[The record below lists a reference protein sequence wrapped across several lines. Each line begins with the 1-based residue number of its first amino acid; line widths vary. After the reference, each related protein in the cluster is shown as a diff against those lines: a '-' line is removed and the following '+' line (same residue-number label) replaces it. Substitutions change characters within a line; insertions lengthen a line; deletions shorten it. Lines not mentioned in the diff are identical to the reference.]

1 MKRIAWTMAVCG
13 LAASV
18 AAAPPA
24 KPAKKGAAPAK
35 AAAPTVSVAGIRVVG
50 QGYGEDGR
58 EAQPF
63 NESPGVGLALVVQAK
78 DGGIIA
84 FDDDASALGEI
95 NDSEGNSLLDNASIW
110 PFPKLTKDGKAV
122 VIEMKTQGVPA
133 VGSTHITAKG
143 TITVTTATG
152 SKPVKVPNVKL
163 ANEATFKV
171 GSGVIKVEDV
181 SNEETSTSLTF
192 TGPLSLVG
200 SIRGFKF
207 LDAKGAEIESSE
219 RGYSRSN
226 DVSSKSFSVSTAAK
240 TVTLELDVWQ
250 GMKQA
255 AIPFEVKAGLGYA
268 TAVEA
273 AANP

>member
-13 LAASV
+13 WAAGA

-24 KPAKKGAAPAK
+24 KKAAAPAK

-63 NESPGVGLALVVQAK
+63 NESPGVGLALVVEAK
-78 DGGIIA
+78 NGGIIA
-84 FDDDASALGEI
+84 FDSDATALGEI
-95 NDSEGNSLLDNASIW
+95 SDSEGNSLLDNASIW

-122 VIEMKTQGVPA
+122 IVEMKTQGVPA
-133 VGSTHITAKG
+133 VGATHVTAKG

-152 SKPVKVPNVKL
+152 SKAVKVPNVKL

-171 GSGVIKVEDV
+171 GAGVVTLEDV
-181 SNEETSTSLTF
+181 SADETTTSLTF
-192 TGPLSLVG
+192 KGTQAVLG
-200 SIRGFKF
+200 SIRGWKF
-207 LDAKGAEIESSE
+207 LDAKGAEIEASD

-226 DVSSKSFSVSTAAK
+226 DTVYKPFGLTTTAK
-240 TVTLELDVWQ
+240 VVTLELDVWQ
-250 GMKQA
+250 GLKSA
-255 AIPFEVKAGLGYA
+255 AIPFDVKAGLGYA
-268 TAVEA
+268 TATA
-273 AANP
+273 TASNP

>member
-13 LAASV
+13 LAASA

-24 KPAKKGAAPAK
+24 KPAKKAGAAAK

-63 NESPGVGLALVVQAK
+63 NESPGVGLALVVQSK

-84 FDDDASALGEI
+84 FDSDATALGEVS
-95 NDSEGNSLLDNASIW
+95 DSEGNSLLDNASIW

-133 VGSTHITAKG
+133 VGATFVTAKG

-152 SKPVKVPNVKL
+152 SKATKVPNVKL
-163 ANEATFKV
+163 ANEATFKL
-171 GSGVIKVEDV
+171 GTGVITIEDV
-181 SNEETSTSLTF
+181 STDDTSTSLSFKGTQ
-192 TGPLSLVG
+192 TVMG
-200 SIRGFKF
+200 SIRGWKF
-207 LDAKGAEIESSE
+207 LDAKGVAIESSD

-226 DVSSKSFSVSTAAK
+226 DTVYKPFGLTTTAK
-240 TVTLELDVWQ
+240 VITLELDVWQ
-250 GMKQA
+250 GLKQA
-255 AIPFEVKAGLGYA
+255 AVPFDVKAGLGYA
-268 TAVEA
+268 TATETA
-273 AANP
+273 SNP

>member
-1 MKRIAWTMAVCG
+1 MNRIAWTMAVCG
-13 LAASV
+13 LAASA

-24 KPAKKGAAPAK
+24 KTAKKGAPAK

-110 PFPKLTKDGKAV
+110 PFPKLTKDGKSA

-133 VGSTHITAKG
+133 VGATHIVAKG

-163 ANEATFKV
+163 ATDATFKV
-171 GSGVIKVEDV
+171 GTGVVKLEDV
-181 SNEETSTSLTF
+181 SADETSTSVTLS
-192 TGPLSLVG
+192 GPISAMGSL
-200 SIRGFKF
+200 RGIKF
-207 LDAKGAEIESSE
+207 LDAKGVEIESSE

-226 DVSSKSFSVSTAAK
+226 DTMSKGYSVSTVAK

-250 GMKQA
+250 GLKA
-255 AIPFEVKAGLGYA
+255 SAIPFDVKAGLGYA
-268 TAVEA
+268 LPTTEA
-273 AANP
+273 ASNP

>member
-63 NESPGVGLALVVQAK
+63 NESPGVGLALVVQSK

-84 FDDDASALGEI
+84 FDSDATALGEI
-95 NDSEGNSLLDNASIW
+95 SDSEGNSLLDNASIW

-122 VIEMKTQGVPA
+122 VIEMKTNGVPA
-133 VGSTHITAKG
+133 VGATFVTAKG

-152 SKPVKVPNVKL
+152 SKATKVPNVKL
-163 ANEATFKV
+163 ANDATFKL
-171 GSGVIKVEDV
+171 GTAVITIEDV
-181 SNEETSTSLTF
+181 STDDTSTSLSF
-192 TGPLSLVG
+192 KG
-200 SIRGFKF
+200 SQTAMGAIRGWKF
-207 LDAKGAEIESSE
+207 LDAKGVEIESSD

-226 DVSSKSFSVSTAAK
+226 DTVYKPFGLTTTAK
-240 TVTLELDVWQ
+240 VITLELDVWQ
-250 GMKQA
+250 GLKQA
-255 AIPFEVKAGLGYA
+255 AVPFDVKAGLGYA
-268 TAVEA
+268 STTETAS
-273 AANP
+273 NP

>member
-1 MKRIAWTMAVCG
+1 MNRIAWTMAVCG
-13 LAASV
+13 LAASA

-84 FDDDASALGEI
+84 FDADATALGEI
-95 NDSEGNSLLDNASIW
+95 SDSEGNSLLDNASIW

-122 VIEMKTQGVPA
+122 IIEMKTQGVPA
-133 VGSTHITAKG
+133 VGSTHVTAKG
-143 TITVTTATG
+143 TITVTTASG
-152 SKPVKVPNVKL
+152 SKAVKVPNVKL
-163 ANEATFKV
+163 ANEATFKL
-171 GSGVIKVEDV
+171 GTGIITIEDV
-181 SNEETSTSLTF
+181 STDDTSTSLSFKGTQA
-192 TGPLSLVG
+192 VMG
-200 SIRGFKF
+200 SIRAWKF
-207 LDAKGAEIESSE
+207 LDAKGVAIESSD

-226 DVSSKSFSVSTAAK
+226 DTVYKPYGLTTTAK
-240 TVTLELDVWQ
+240 VVTLELDVWQ
-250 GMKQA
+250 GLKPSA
-255 AIPFEVKAGLGYA
+255 VPFDVKAGLGYA
-268 TAVEA
+268 TATEA
-273 AANP
+273 ASNP

>member
-13 LAASV
+13 WAA
-18 AAAPPA
+18 AATAAPPA
-24 KPAKKGAAPAK
+24 KKAAAPAK
-35 AAAPTVSVAGIRVVG
+35 AAAPTVSVAAIRVVG

-133 VGSTHITAKG
+133 VGSTHVTAKG
-143 TITVTTATG
+143 TITITIATG
-152 SKPVKVPNVKL
+152 SKPVKVPGVKL
-163 ANEATFKV
+163 ADGTIFKV
-171 GSGVIKVEDV
+171 GTNLINIEDV
-181 SNEETSTSLTF
+181 TTDGDSTSLTLKS
-192 TGPLSLVG
+192 TTTVMG
-200 SIRGFKF
+200 SIKGWKF
-207 LDAKGAEIESSE
+207 LDAKGAEIELSD

-226 DVSSKSFSVSTAAK
+226 EDASKSISLKTTAK
-240 TVTLELDVWQ
+240 TVTLVVDVWQ
-250 GMKQA
+250 GLKQA
-255 AIPFEVKAGLGYA
+255 AIPFDVKAGLGYA
-268 TAVEA
+268 TASK
-273 AANP
+273 P

>member
-1 MKRIAWTMAVCG
+1 MNRIAWTMAVCG
-13 LAASV
+13 LAASA

-110 PFPKLTKDGKAV
+110 PFPKLTKDGKTA

-133 VGSTHITAKG
+133 VGATHVVAKG
-143 TITVTTATG
+143 TVTVTTASG

-163 ANEATFKV
+163 ATDTTFKV
-171 GSGVIKVEDV
+171 GTGVVKLEDV
-181 SNEETSTSLTF
+181 STDETTTSLTL
-192 TGPLSLVG
+192 TGPMSAMG
-200 SIRGFKF
+200 AIRAIKF
-207 LDAKGAEIESSE
+207 LDAKGVEIEASE

-226 DVSSKSFSVSTAAK
+226 DTMSKGYGVTTVAK

-250 GMKQA
+250 GLKQS
-255 AIPFEVKAGLGYA
+255 AIPFDVKAGLGYA
-268 TAVEA
+268 VPTETAS
-273 AANP
+273 NP

>member
-13 LAASV
+13 WAAS
-18 AAAPPA
+18 AIAAPPA
-24 KPAKKGAAPAK
+24 KPAKKAAAPAK

-50 QGYGEDGR
+50 QGFGEDGR

-84 FDDDASALGEI
+84 FDEDASARGEI

-133 VGSTHITAKG
+133 PSSTFVTAKG

-152 SKPVKVPNVKL
+152 SKPVKVPSVKL
-163 ANEATFKV
+163 ANEATFKL
-171 GSGVIKVEDV
+171 GAGVITIEDV
-181 SNEETSTSLTF
+181 STEETSTSLTF
-192 TGPLSLVG
+192 KGPLPVLG
-200 SIRGFKF
+200 SIRGWKF
-207 LDAKGAEIESSE
+207 LDAKGAEIESSD
-219 RGYSRSN
+219 RGYGRSN
-226 DVSSKSFSVSTAAK
+226 DTAFKSFSVTTAAK
-240 TVTLELDVWQ
+240 VVTLELDVWQ
-250 GMKQA
+250 GLKQS
-255 AIPFEVKAGLGYA
+255 AIPFDVKAGLGYA
-268 TAVEA
+268 PA
-273 AANP
+273 ATP